1 MTSVVALGGGHGLS
15 RSLQALALLPVDST
29 AIVTV
34 ADDGGSSGRLR
45 RDLGVLPPGDL
56 RRALSAT
63 VPDTWVADL
72 LEYRFGGTELHG
84 HALGNLLLVALADLQ
99 GDLGR
104 GLDVL
109 RKLVGGRARVLP
121 CTEHLIEL
129 AADGTNGTVHGQVA
143 IATSS
148 GHRRLRLLPEDP
160 PGHPDAIAAIAGAD
174 LIVLGPGSLFTS
186 ILPSIL
192 VPDIHDA
199 LRRSAAPIV
208 YVANLREQ
216 PGETE
221 GLSQRQHVDVLTDH
235 LDDRVLDVALF
246 HDGAKPSGPGRV
258 LGALTDHAHVARC
271 MTADILDGDDGHDPS
286 ALAAVLE
293 RLLPT

>member
-1 MTSVVALGGGHGLS
+1 MTSVVAIGGGHGLS
-15 RSLQALALLPVDST
+15 RSLRALGRLPVDAT

-63 VPDTWVADL
+63 VPDPWVTEV
-72 LEYRFGGTELHG
+72 LEYRFGGTELRG
-84 HALGNLLLVALADLQ
+84 HALGNLLLVALAELQ

-104 GLDVL
+104 GLEVL

-129 AADGTNGTVHGQVA
+129 AADGPNGTVSGQVA

-148 GHRRLRLLPEDP
+148 GHQRLRLVPEDP
-160 PGHPDAIAAIAGAD
+160 PGHPEAIAAIVAAD

-199 LRRSAAPIV
+199 LRTSSAPIV

-221 GLSQRQHVDVLTDH
+221 GLTQKQHLDVLTDH
-235 LDDRVLDVALF
+235 LDERIVDVALF
-246 HDGAKPSGPGRV
+246 HEGPRPSGPGAV
-258 LGALTDHAHVARC
+258 LGPLRGHPHVGRC
-271 MTADILDGDDGHDPS
+271 VTYDILDGDDGHDPA
-286 ALAAVLE
+286 ALAAALE
-293 RLLPT
+293 QFLPP

>member
-1 MTSVVALGGGHGLS
+1 MTSVVAIGGGHGLS
-15 RSLQALALLPVDST
+15 RSLQALTRLPVDTT

-45 RDLGVLPPGDL
+45 RELGVLPPGDL

-63 VPDTWVADL
+63 VPDRWVADL
-72 LEYRFGGTELHG
+72 LEYRFGGAELAG

-104 GLDVL
+104 GLEVL

-121 CTEHLIEL
+121 CTEHRIEL
-129 AADGTNGTVHGQVA
+129 AAEGANGLVHGQVA
-143 IATSS
+143 IARSS
-148 GHRRLRLLPEDP
+148 GHRRLHLLPEDP
-160 PGHPDAIAAIAGAD
+160 PGHPDAVAAIADAD
-174 LIVLGPGSLFTS
+174 LVVLGPGSLFTS
-186 ILPSIL
+186 ILPSVL

-199 LRRSAAPIV
+199 LRAARAPVV
-208 YVANLREQ
+208 YIANLREQ

-221 GLSQRQHVDVLTDH
+221 GLSQHDHVDVLTEH
-235 LDDRVLDVALF
+235 LDDRIVDVAVF
-246 HDGAKPSGPGRV
+246 HEGSRPTGPGAV
-258 LGALTDHAHVARC
+258 LGPLSDHPRVGRCLAR
-271 MTADILDGDDGHDPS
+271 DILDGEDGHDPA

-293 RLLPT
+293 ELLGT